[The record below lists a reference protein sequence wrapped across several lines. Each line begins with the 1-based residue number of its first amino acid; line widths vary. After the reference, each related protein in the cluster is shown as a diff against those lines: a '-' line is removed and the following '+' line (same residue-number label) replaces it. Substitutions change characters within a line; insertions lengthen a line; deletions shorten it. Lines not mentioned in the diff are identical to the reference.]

1 VADSGLLPTPQFRR
15 ASLDSR
21 GSTWD
26 IPNNTR
32 DPERAIVNLM
42 ERDALFTDELRE
54 ETRALHLRAIEVD
67 VGIGL
72 AELIDDVADCLDL
85 GDRN

>member
-1 VADSGLLPTPQFRR
+1 
-15 ASLDSR
+15 
-21 GSTWD
+21 
-26 IPNNTR
+26 
-32 DPERAIVNLM
+32 M